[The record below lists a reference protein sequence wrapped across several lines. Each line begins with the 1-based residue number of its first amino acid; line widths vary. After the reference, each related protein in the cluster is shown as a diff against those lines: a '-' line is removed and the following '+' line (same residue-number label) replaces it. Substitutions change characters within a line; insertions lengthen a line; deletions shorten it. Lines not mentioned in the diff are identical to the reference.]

1 MPVETIIKTA
11 QDMSQQNDRYLF
23 IVVILI
29 LGGGMLLGT
38 RMVARYFI
46 QQHQELV
53 TDFRAERKVNADSL
67 RDVNE
72 GRINTL
78 KQFSLD
84 REKEHAEFVRC
95 VSASTTAIEANS
107 KILVIV
113 SERINNCPARQE

>member
-1 MPVETIIKTA
+1 METVIKTA
-11 QDMSQQNDRYLF
+11 QDLSQQSDRYLF
-23 IVVILI
+23 IIVILI
-29 LGGGMLLGT
+29 LGGGMLVGT

-53 TDFRAERKVNADSL
+53 ADFRAERNLNADSL
-67 RDVNE
+67 KEVNE

-95 VSASTTAIEANS
+95 VDASTSAIAENS
-107 KILVIV
+107 KVLAIV
-113 SERINNCPARQE
+113 SQRIQDCPARQ